1 MGPGPSGPW
10 SEQRAVASP
19 VLSPSLQMSP
29 GQLLLLSQCVGSEST
44 SRSIFPSPSV
54 PSVWGPCA
62 GEAASCNSGSN
73 FDLK

>member
-10 SEQRAVASP
+10 SEQRAVAPP

-29 GQLLLLSQCVGSEST
+29 GQLLLRSQCVGSDST

-54 PSVWGPCA
+54 PSVWDHVLVKLLPVTVGA
-62 GEAASCNSGSN
+62 I
-73 FDLK
+73 LI